1 MKPRA
6 AGILLHA
13 LVLHTALLPLTAQE
27 TPPEAPVY
35 GGRTLYSATTWE
47 GEGGLAGGSPEKK
60 PQWGIRTSLI
70 VSGFPLNT
78 PFLRGSNLPGR
89 VEPSWGAALRAGYR
103 WTAGSESAAG
113 EPFAG
118 LALSAPFASA
128 GPFRFEAETAVDLSA
143 VEYFAGFG
151 AEASAG
157 IRTSIR
163 LAGRDYIAI
172 TPSVS
177 TGFAG
182 KRGIRFSIAI
192 GTRREKAWLVPAR
205 PANVSM
211 AVSPAL
217 YSPDDDG
224 YADTVRIRLD
234 AEQPRAVE
242 RWQADIR
249 AEDGTVLHSFAGSK
263 DLPAQLAWSGKT
275 APDGSDFDPGDT
287 LVAVLE
293 TADSAGREYRAEAQ
307 IIVDI
312 LLVKEGSRYKIR
324 VPDILFSAYSADVSG
339 SGSKELLEANRAV
352 LTRIAELF
360 TRFPDYSLVVEGHA
374 NAEHWK
380 DAAQASREQEKDLIP
395 LSLKRAETVKA
406 ALVRLGI
413 DAKRI
418 STAGYGAAFPIA
430 DFGDEKNKGK
440 NRRVEFILERTK

>member
-1 MKPRA
+1 MPRS
-6 AGILLHA
+6 AG
-13 LVLHTALLPLTAQE
+13 LVLLGLAFQAACLPLCAQE
-27 TPPEAPVY
+27 APPEAPVY

-47 GEGGLAGGSPEKK
+47 GEGGPAGGSLSA
-60 PQWGIRTSLI
+60 QNRLGIRTSLI
-70 VSGFPLNT
+70 VSGFPL

-89 VEPSWGAALRAGYR
+89 IEPSWGAALRAGYR

-118 LALSAPFASA
+118 IALSAPFAAA
-128 GPFRFEAETAVDLSA
+128 GPFRFEAETAVDFSA
-143 VEYFAGFG
+143 VDYFAGFG

-182 KRGIRFSIAI
+182 KSGVRFSLAI
-192 GTRREKAWLVPAR
+192 GTRREKEWLVPAR
-205 PANVSM
+205 PANVSI
-211 AVSPAL
+211 AVSPAF

-224 YADTVRIRLD
+224 YADAVRIRLD

-249 AEDGTVLHSFAGSK
+249 TADGTVLHSFTGSD
-263 DLPAQLAWSGKT
+263 DLPELLEWSGRT
-275 APDGSDFDPGDT
+275 APDGSEFDPGD
-287 LVAVLE
+287 VLE
-293 TADSAGREYRAEAQ
+293 ISMEISDSAGRDYRADAQ

-374 NAEHWK
+374 NAEHWQDQAK
-380 DAAQASREQEKDLIP
+380 AAREQEKDLIP
-395 LSLKRAETVKA
+395 LSKKRAETVKA

-413 DAKRI
+413 AEARI
-418 STAGYGAAFPIA
+418 TTAGYGASFPIA
-430 DFGDEKNKGK
+430 DFADEKNKGK